1 METLFSRHR
10 NTAVLVA
17 VLFVQVVLLGWQVKR
32 PDSEVPLIRGWVQAM
47 FAPPQRAISATV
59 NGVRG
64 IWENYIDLRR
74 ARGEARQLEAELFQ
88 QRLKVHELREQ
99 TLELQRL
106 RALVEFKEKSPA
118 RLIAARII
126 GSGATDVSRV
136 VFISKGS
143 EAGLQPNMAVITP
156 EGIVGKVQR
165 VFNGSAQ
172 VLLITDS
179 DSGVGCIL
187 ENTRVHGI
195 LKGQNSSTGTLQYVL
210 NDENVQVGEKVYTS
224 GEDRIY
230 PKGLPAG
237 TVTAVRAGS
246 PFKQITIQPLARL
259 NRLEEV
265 LVVIQGVDI
274 EPPTTPE
281 KVATGPLP
289 APTSTSPSQASTKV
303 EAVKSGTP
311 SDSDR
316 PGIPRGSRPETD
328 ADKILAQARLKAAKE
343 APKTAPVPA
352 KKDPAPKQDQ
362 PKQEPPKQ
370 EPPKQEPP
378 KQEPPP
384 KQ

>member
-17 VLFVQVVLLGWQVKR
+17 VLFVQIVLLGWQVKR
-32 PDSEVPLIRGWVQAM
+32 PDSEVPLIRSWVQAM

-64 IWENYIDLRR
+64 IWDNYIDLRH
-74 ARGEARQLEAELFQ
+74 ARDQTRQLETELFH

-106 RALVEFKEKSPA
+106 RALVAFKEKSPG

-143 EAGLQPNMAVITP
+143 EAGLEPNLAVITP

-165 VFNGSAQ
+165 VFSGSAQ

-179 DSGVGCIL
+179 ESGVGCIL
-187 ENTRVHGI
+187 ENSRVHGI
-195 LKGQNSSTGTLQYVL
+195 LKGQNASTGTLQYVL
-210 NDENVQVGEKVYTS
+210 NDENVQVGDKVYTS

-246 PFKQITIQPLARL
+246 PFKQITVQPLARL

-265 LVVIQGVDI
+265 LVVIQGVDV
-274 EPPTTPE
+274 E
-281 KVATGPLP
+281 LP
-289 APTSTSPSQASTKV
+289 AAEKADAGPTAAPSGPSPTPPATAAQATKP
-303 EAVKSGTP
+303 STP
-311 SDSDR
+311 SDNDR

-343 APKTAPVPA
+343 APKTTPVPA
-352 KKDPAPKQDQ
+352 KKEPAPKQEQ
-362 PKQEPPKQ
+362 PKQEPSPKQ
-370 EPPKQEPP
+370 
-378 KQEPPP
+378 
-384 KQ
+384 